1 MLLSRVATGP
11 QPVTVEMALDHL
23 RQPEDSLGYVQAL
36 LSASTALIGE
46 KAGRVLTAETWDLSV
61 ASASG
66 DIVLPKSPV
75 QSITSI
81 SYFDAA
87 GAVQAATVSDFYLF
101 KDTDRAILRP
111 KDGFSWPTL
120 QTREDAM
127 TVRFVAGYATIP
139 DELRHAILLTLG
151 HFFENREAVTDR
163 GMVELPYGVDALV
176 AVHRLGWVAA

>member
-87 GAVQAATVSDFYLF
+87 GAVQSTTVSDFYLF
-101 KDTDRAILRP
+101 KDTD
-111 KDGFSWPTL
+111 
-120 QTREDAM
+120 
-127 TVRFVAGYATIP
+127 
-139 DELRHAILLTLG
+139 
-151 HFFENREAVTDR
+151 
-163 GMVELPYGVDALV
+163 
-176 AVHRLGWVAA
+176 